1 MRALLAALGLVLA
14 TLPGLA
20 AAQTVTLVAD
30 RPVVA
35 LGGSA
40 TIEVVV
46 EGGTGIA
53 GNPTFPRSDGFT
65 LAFAGQSSSFQMA
78 RGSVSQ
84 SVTFQYRLTGRTLG
98 DWTVGPAEV
107 NVGGQTLTT
116 AALDLKVVKGGGA
129 STGAGA
135 AAPAGAQHY
144 ARAEVSDAT
153 PYVGEAFT
161 WILEVGSSGR
171 VRQPSLPTLPD
182 FGGLSSEPGIEPQWT
197 SQRVMRDGRRLEVFV
212 AALPVFAVEPG
223 DATIGAAVVSLPE
236 VMDGRGMFARVREL
250 QLDAKA
256 VPVAVRPL
264 PPNRPPD
271 FSGAVGRFAL
281 VGAVDST
288 TVEAG
293 ETITLTLRLDG
304 QGALRAPEV
313 ALDLPDT
320 VRVYDE
326 DPETAV
332 TLVDGAVHSRSLFR
346 KALVPLEPGTLT
358 LPPARFTY
366 LDPET
371 GTYQVA
377 RSKPLR
383 IQVTGEAVAEPAVA
397 RSEGI
402 ASDKEA
408 VEILASDILPLRTGE
423 RLLGRQGFR
432 PTSPLI
438 LALLLGPLLGFG
450 GAVSLTLRERTA
462 GSARGQ
468 QAARTKEAKAAAKRA
483 KEAGASGDLDAAD
496 AALRDWLS
504 ARLERSGASLS
515 PTEAESTLT
524 AAGAPADLAA
534 RLAGLLGRVEGVRYG
549 GEPAG
554 SLASDLAAWVADAHK
569 EWT

>member
-1 MRALLAALGLVLA
+1 MRHVLVLLSLLLA
-14 TLPGLA
+14 LPAAA

-30 RPVVA
+30 RPIVA

-40 TIEVVV
+40 TVEVVV

-65 LAFAGQSSSFQMA
+65 VAFAGQSSSFQMA

-98 DWTVGPAEV
+98 DWTIGPAEV
-107 NVGGQTLTT
+107 NVGGKTLKT

-129 STGAGA
+129 STSAGT

-144 ARAEVSDAT
+144 ARAEVSDPT

-182 FGGLSSEPGIEPQWT
+182 FGGLSSEPGIEPQWA
-197 SQRVMRDGRRLEVFV
+197 SQRVMRDGRRLELFI

-223 DATIGAAVVSLPE
+223 TATIGAATVSLPE

-250 QLDAKA
+250 QLQAKA

-264 PPNRPPD
+264 PPNRPPG
-271 FSGAVGRFAL
+271 FSGAVGTFTLTGAL
-281 VGAVDST
+281 DST
-288 TVEAG
+288 TVVAG
-293 ETITLTLRLDG
+293 ETVTLTLRLDG
-304 QGALRAPEV
+304 KGALRAPELS
-313 ALDLPDT
+313 LDLPDT

-358 LPPARFTY
+358 LPPATFTY

-371 GTYQVA
+371 GTYVVA

-383 IQVTGEAVAEPAVA
+383 VQVTGDAVAEPDVA

-408 VEILASDILPLRTGE
+408 VEILTSDILPLRTGE
-423 RLLGRQGFR
+423 RLLGRQGVR

-438 LALLLGPLLGFG
+438 LALLILPLLGFG
-450 GAVSLTLRERTA
+450 GALALTARERTA
-462 GSARGQ
+462 GSDRGR
-468 QAARTKEAKAAAKRA
+468 QAARSKEAKAAAKRA
-483 KEAGASGDLDAAD
+483 KTAAATGDLDEAD
-496 AALRDWLS
+496 RALRDWLS
-504 ARLERSGASLS
+504 ARLERSGASIS
-515 PTEAESTLT
+515 PSEAEATLT
-524 AAGAPADLAA
+524 GAGAPSALAA
-534 RLAGLLGRVEGVRYG
+534 RLAGLLSRVEGVRYG

-554 SLASDLAAWVADAHK
+554 SLASDLADWVADAQK